1 MTKPICKIRSGGGVV
16 RQGAGLSN
24 MASGILFI
32 GFCFCFC
39 FYYCFC
45 FCAFGFFFLFFIFL
59 VLFLLLFVVF
69 LPGIHIDVFKFK
81 STSAAIKDQRIK
93 KNNNAVIMG
102 GCFA

>member
-1 MTKPICKIRSGGGVV
+1 MWYGRGRGFRIWPLVFY
-16 RQGAGLSN
+16 LSVS
-24 MASGILFI
+24 ASVSVSIIVFVFVLSV
-32 GFCFCFC
+32 
-39 FYYCFC
+39 
-45 FCAFGFFFLFFIFL
+45 FFFFSLFFL